1 MVDTAGDPSTLESQI
16 QQLGKAL
23 DDSHFQMQQME
34 NVIHSKTPAGPELDS
49 SYRGY
54 VSIRTLVILTH
65 TW

>member
-34 NVIHSKTPAGPELDS
+34 NIIHSKTPTGPELDS

-54 VSIRTLVILTH
+54 VSIRTLVILTR